1 MPKLPKPPK
10 SARPDLLCAPL
21 DSLQSLLFNVGNY
34 RGPQTAR
41 PWRGLGWN
49 YAILAILAFL
59 ATTIS
64 GLAQTSASPATI
76 TDPAQITSKA
86 KPTIQ
91 PFTVEKLYMTRA
103 IGESSW
109 SPDDKQVAFVSN
121 ISGRNNI
128 WLVPSPGGW
137 PTQLT
142 VSNQR
147 QASIAWSPKGRWIAY
162 NSDYDGNEQ
171 WDLFLVSANNG
182 QVVNLA
188 NTPEVSEEGTAW
200 SPDGEKLAYSVKA
213 KQSPNY
219 EIDTIEIESK
229 KITHVTRNT
238 PAQLSNFNPIW
249 SRDGKLIVFSQQN
262 AAGKDGNIFI
272 ASAAGGRATNLTPH
286 EAERNFVATDLSPDG
301 KTVLIT
307 SNAGNG
313 YQNAGLLD
321 VATKKITW
329 LTEDK
334 WEVISGKFSPDGK
347 RLTWTANVDGNQ
359 DIYLYSMA
367 TRRALALPVAK
378 GINSLAGSETAFS
391 HDGTQ
396 LLYTHNGPDAPNDVW
411 IYDFNAQKAQQLT
424 HSLVGGVRS
433 EDMVE
438 PFLVHYPSRDGK
450 WQISAFV
457 YVPYNAEKN
466 GKNAAIVYVHGG
478 PTSQTINS
486 FNRNI
491 QYLVNQG
498 FFVIAPN
505 YRGSTGYGKEF
516 EDANRFD
523 MGGGDLDD
531 VVSAA
536 EWIKK
541 TGFIDPKKVAV
552 MGGSYGGYLT
562 MMAVTKAPDLWA
574 AGVPIVPF
582 VNWFTEIENE
592 DPALR
597 EYDMATMGDPA
608 KDKDKERLKERS
620 PINFVG
626 QIKAP
631 LLLLAGGND
640 PRCPKTEAEQ
650 VAQAIKKRGGV
661 AELKIYENEGHGF
674 AKIENQ
680 IDASTRVVE
689 FLKKYAEPAKCGC
702 NIYDQ

>member
-1 MPKLPKPPK
+1 MNR
-10 SARPDLLCAPL
+10 ARII
-21 DSLQSLLFNVGNY
+21 
-34 RGPQTAR
+34 
-41 PWRGLGWN
+41 
-49 YAILAILAFL
+49 AILALTWI
-59 ATTIS
+59 ATTP
-64 GLAQTSASPATI
+64 LMAQPTVI
-76 TDPAQITSKA
+76 TDPAQITSKQ
-86 KPTIQ
+86 KLDIQ
-91 PFTVEKLYMTRA
+91 PFTVEKLYMTRSV
-103 IGESSW
+103 GDSSW
-109 SPDDKQVAFVSN
+109 SPDDKQVAFVTN

-128 WLVPSPGGW
+128 WLVSSQSGW

-147 QASIAWSPKGRWIAY
+147 QANIAWSPKGRWIAY

-171 WDLFLVSANNG
+171 WDLFLVSASNG
-182 QVVNLA
+182 QVVNLT
-188 NTPEVSEEGTAW
+188 NSPEVSEEGAAW

-219 EIDTIEIESK
+219 EIDIIEVLTK
-229 KITHVTRNT
+229 KITHVTSNT

-249 SRDGKLIVFSQQN
+249 SRDGKSIVFTQQN
-262 AAGKDGNIFI
+262 SAGKNANIFI
-272 ASAAGGRATNLTPH
+272 ANSSGGHATNLTPH
-286 EAERNFVATDLSPDG
+286 EGERNFTATDLSPDG

-313 YQNAGLLD
+313 YENAALLD

-329 LTEDK
+329 LTTDK
-334 WEVISGKFSPDGK
+334 WEMTSGKFSPDGK
-347 RLTWTANVDGNQ
+347 RLAWTANIDGNQ
-359 DIYLYSMA
+359 EIYVYD
-367 TRRALALPVAK
+367 LAARQAHMLPLAK
-378 GINSLAGSETAFS
+378 GINSLAGAETAFS
-391 HDGTQ
+391 HDDTR
-396 LLYTHNGPDAPNDVW
+396 LLYTHDGPNAPNDLW
-411 IYDFNAQKAQQLT
+411 NYDFATQKAHQIT
-424 HSLVGGVRS
+424 HSLAGGIRS
-433 EDMVE
+433 EDMAE
-438 PFLVHYPSRDGK
+438 PFLVHYPSKDGK

-457 YVPYNAEKN
+457 YVPFNAEKT
-466 GKNAAIVYVHGG
+466 GKNAAIVYIHGG

-486 FNRNI
+486 FGRSI

-498 FFVIAPN
+498 YFVIAPN

-523 MGGGDLDD
+523 MGGGDLED
-531 VVSAA
+531 VIFAA
-536 EWIKK
+536 EWIRK

-574 AGVPIVPF
+574 AGVPVVPF

-592 DPALR
+592 DPLLR
-597 EYDMATMGDPA
+597 EYDIATMGDPM
-608 KDKDKERLKERS
+608 KDKARLQERS
-620 PINFVG
+620 PINFVD

-650 VAQAIKKRGGV
+650 VASAIKKRNGV
-661 AELKIYENEGHGF
+661 AELKVYENEGHGF

-680 IDASTRVVE
+680 IDAYTRVAE

-702 NIYDQ
+702 NLE

>member
-1 MPKLPKPPK
+1 MLKLPIVFFALI
-10 SARPDLLCAPL
+10 STALLCQTPAP
-21 DSLQSLLFNVGNY
+21 
-34 RGPQTAR
+34 
-41 PWRGLGWN
+41 
-49 YAILAILAFL
+49 
-59 ATTIS
+59 
-64 GLAQTSASPATI
+64 SAAI
-76 TDPAQITSKA
+76 TDPAQITSKP

-91 PFTVEKLYMTRA
+91 PLTVEKLYMTRA
-103 IGESSW
+103 IGDSSW
-109 SPDDKQVAFVSN
+109 SSDDKQMAFVSN

-128 WLVPSPGGW
+128 WVVSSQGGW

-171 WDLFLVSANNG
+171 WDLFIVSANNG
-182 QVVNLA
+182 QVVNLT

-200 SPDGEKLAYSVKA
+200 SPDGERLAYSVKPRKA
-213 KQSPNY
+213 PNY
-219 EIDTIEIESK
+219 EIDIIEIESK
-229 KITHVTRNT
+229 KITHLTNNT

-249 SRDGKLIVFSQQN
+249 SRDGKLIVFTQQD
-262 AAGKDGNIFI
+262 AAGKNGNIFI
-272 ASAAGGRATNLTPH
+272 ANAAGGKATNLTPH
-286 EAERNFVATDLSPDG
+286 QGEQNYIATDLSPDS

-321 VATKKITW
+321 VASKKIAW
-329 LTEDK
+329 LTNDK
-334 WEVISGKFSPDGK
+334 WEVNSGRFSPDGK

-359 DIYLYSMA
+359 DIFVYDLA
-367 TRRALALPVAK
+367 TRQSHALPVAK
-378 GINSLAGSETAFS
+378 GINSLAGSDTTFS
-391 HDGTQ
+391 HDGTR
-396 LLYTHNGPDAPNDVW
+396 LLYTHNGADAPNDIW
-411 IYDFNAQKAQQLT
+411 AYDFSAQKAQQLT
-424 HSLVGGVRS
+424 HSLVGGVRG

-438 PFLVHYPSRDGK
+438 PFLVHYPSKDGK

-466 GKNAAIVYVHGG
+466 AKNAAVVYIHGG

-486 FNRNI
+486 FNRSI

-531 VVSAA
+531 VISAA

-597 EYDMATMGDPA
+597 EYDIATMGDPM
-608 KDKDKERLKERS
+608 KDKERLKERS
-620 PINFVG
+620 PINFVDR
-626 QIKAP
+626 IKAP

-650 VAQAIKKRGGV
+650 VAQAVKKRGGV
-661 AELKIYENEGHGF
+661 VELKVYENEGHGF

-680 IDASTRVVE
+680 IDAYTRVVD

-702 NIYDQ
+702 NIE

>member
-1 MPKLPKPPK
+1 MNSFMPRTVF
-10 SARPDLLCAPL
+10 AMT
-21 DSLQSLLFNVGNY
+21 LFIAMRSVS
-34 RGPQTAR
+34 QT
-41 PWRGLGWN
+41 
-49 YAILAILAFL
+49 
-59 ATTIS
+59 
-64 GLAQTSASPATI
+64 PAVPAVI
-76 TDPAQITSKA
+76 TDPGQITSKQ
-86 KPTIQ
+86 KFDVQ

-103 IGESSW
+103 VGDSSW
-109 SPDDKQVAFVSN
+109 SPDDKQVAFVTN

-128 WLVPSPGGW
+128 WIVPSQSGW

-147 QASIAWSPKGRWIAY
+147 QANIAWSPKGRWIAY

-171 WDLFLVSANNG
+171 WDLFLVSTSNG
-182 QVVNLA
+182 QVVNLT
-188 NTPEVSEEGTAW
+188 NSPEVSEEGAAW
-200 SPDGEKLAYSVKA
+200 SPDGEKLAYSVKP

-219 EIDTIEIESK
+219 EIDTIEIQSK
-229 KITHVTRNT
+229 KITHLTSNT

-249 SRDGKLIVFSQQN
+249 SRDGKWIVFTQQN
-262 AAGKDGNIFI
+262 AAGKDANVFI
-272 ASAAGGRATNLTPH
+272 ASAAGGRAINLTPH
-286 EAERNFVATDLSPDG
+286 EGERNFSATDISPDA

-313 YQNAGLLD
+313 YENAGLLD
-321 VATKKITW
+321 VGTKKIAW
-329 LTEDK
+329 LTNGK
-334 WEVISGKFSPDGK
+334 WEITSGKFSPDGK
-347 RLTWTANVDGNQ
+347 HLSWTANIDGNQ
-359 DIYLYSMA
+359 DIYVYDVA
-367 TRRALALPVAK
+367 TRQAHPLPVAK
-378 GINSLAGSETAFS
+378 GINSLAGSETPFS
-391 HDGTQ
+391 HDGTR
-396 LLYTHNGPDAPNDVW
+396 LLFTHNGPNAPNDIW
-411 IYDFNAQKAQQLT
+411 TYDFAAQKSQQIT

-438 PFLVHYPSRDGK
+438 PFLLHYPSKEGK

-466 GKNAAIVYVHGG
+466 GKNAAIVSIHGG
-478 PTSQTINS
+478 PTAQTINS
-486 FNRNI
+486 FSRNI

-523 MGGGDLDD
+523 MGGGDLQD
-531 VVSAA
+531 VISAA
-536 EWIKK
+536 EWMKK
-541 TGFIDPKKVAV
+541 TGFIDPKKIAV

-592 DPALR
+592 DPLLR
-597 EYDMATMGDPA
+597 QYDISTMGDPT
-608 KDKDKERLKERS
+608 KDMARLKDRS
-620 PINFVG
+620 PINFAD

-650 VAQAIKKRGGV
+650 VAQAVKKRGGV
-661 AELKIYENEGHGF
+661 VDLKVYENEGHGF

-680 IDASTRVVE
+680 IDAATRVAE

-702 NIYDQ
+702 NIE